1 MFGLSISAELQPW
14 FALAILAVMFVLF
27 VLERTPVEV
36 TAIGGAAAMLI
47 LGILPVKEATS
58 VLSNSAPWTIAMM
71 FLVMGGLVRT
81 GAVEAVINLVTRHAG
96 TRPKTVIVVLLG
108 SIAVAS
114 AFMNN
119 TPLVAVMIPVVMQLA
134 VRVGVAPSKL
144 LIPLSYMTVLGGM
157 ITLIGTS
164 TNILV
169 DGVAKDA
176 GLEHFGLFE
185 VAPLGIAVT
194 LAGGLFLGLFGAG
207 VERTLGSWRMLVLF
221 LVAGAAANLFAALMS
236 PLTNAPII
244 GSSGAV
250 SALIGAY
257 VLLFPT
263 SHLGVILPLGLYF
276 QLVRVPAIHLI
287 GIWLLFQVLETLGSR
302 SGAIAWW
309 AHVFGFANGLFL
321 ALTLRPWL
329 YRRDARMV

>member
-1 MFGLSISAELQPW
+1 MFVRVDEKRKRRWRWATPLLVLICLAIAVWQALMAAPDRYALLQSWGTVPAELRLD
-14 FALAILAVMFVLF
+14 FSALFGGPGLRLFSSLF
-27 VLERTPVEV
+27 VH
-36 TAIGGAAAMLI
+36 AD
-47 LGILPVKEATS
+47 
-58 VLSNSAPWTIAMM
+58 WTHL
-71 FLVMGGLVRT
+71 FG
-81 GAVEAVINLVTRHAG
+81 NL
-96 TRPKTVIVVLLG
+96 
-108 SIAVAS
+108 
-114 AFMNN
+114 
-119 TPLVAVMIPVVMQLA
+119 
-134 VRVGVAPSKL
+134 
-144 LIPLSYMTVLGGM
+144 
-157 ITLIGTS
+157 
-164 TNILV
+164 
-169 DGVAKDA
+169 
-176 GLEHFGLFE
+176 
-185 VAPLGIAVT
+185 
-194 LAGGLFLGLFGAG
+194 LFLGLFGAG

-221 LVAGAAANLFAALMS
+221 FVAGPAANLFAALMS

>member
-1 MFGLSISAELQPW
+1 
-14 FALAILAVMFVLF
+14 MFVR
-27 VLERTPVEV
+27 VDEKRKRRWRW
-36 TAIGGAAAMLI
+36 A
-47 LGILPVKEATS
+47 
-58 VLSNSAPWTIAMM
+58 
-71 FLVMGGLVRT
+71 
-81 GAVEAVINLVTRHAG
+81 
-96 TRPKTVIVVLLG
+96 
-108 SIAVAS
+108 
-114 AFMNN
+114 
-119 TPLVAVMIPVVMQLA
+119 TPLL
-134 VRVGVAPSKL
+134 
-144 LIPLSYMTVLGGM
+144 VL
-157 ITLIGTS
+157 
-164 TNILV
+164 V
-169 DGVAKDA
+169 C
-176 GLEHFGLFE
+176 
-185 VAPLGIAVT
+185 LGIAVRQALMAAPERYALLQAWGT
-194 LAGGLFLGLFGAG
+194 VPSELRLDLGGLLGGAGLRLVSALFVHADWTHLFGNLLFLGLFGAG
-207 VERTLGSWRMLVLF
+207 VERTLGSWRTLVLF
-221 LVAGAAANLFAALMS
+221 LLAGAAANLFAALMS
-236 PLTNAPII
+236 PLTSAPII